1 MTDPMALAGLVANR
15 AIFGAQPYGH
25 VLEGTPASLA
35 ALKRGDITAAYTKG
49 WQPADVTLVMVGD
62 VTPAAAKP
70 LAEQQLGAW
79 KAAPAAPTAAAPPV
93 AAPAP
98 RVVLVDHPA
107 AGQPGTGAGH
117 SGRPAGGV
125 RVGKHRA

>member
-49 WQPADVTLVMVGD
+49 WQPADVPLVMVGD
-62 VTPAAAKP
+62 VPPSASKP
-70 LAEQQLGAW
+70 LAEQQFGAW
-79 KAAPAAPTAAAPPV
+79 KAAPAATTAAALPV
-93 AAPAP
+93 PAPAP
-98 RVVLVDHPA
+98 QARVVDLPAPGPA
-107 AGQPGTGAGH
+107 ALARRVAATAP
-117 SGRPAGGV
+117 PATPV
-125 RVGKHRA
+125 H